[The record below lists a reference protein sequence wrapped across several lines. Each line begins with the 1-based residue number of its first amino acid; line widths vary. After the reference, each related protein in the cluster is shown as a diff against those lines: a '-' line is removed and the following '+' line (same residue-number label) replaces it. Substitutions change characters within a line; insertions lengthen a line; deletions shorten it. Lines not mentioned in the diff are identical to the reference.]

1 MNNIATFLFELD
13 ASSTNGNRHERCL
26 NQKQVKGYANG
37 IKTAQKRN
45 MKEWRMRK
53 VKTVYQCEICG
64 SIFKTAEEC
73 EAHEKLHI
81 KPLGICSY
89 LGCRIPYK
97 VPGVKDE
104 LYPQEIHVRLSN
116 GKTGLYTLAR
126 VVGNSEGGEQHGKD

>member
-1 MNNIATFLFELD
+1 
-13 ASSTNGNRHERCL
+13 
-26 NQKQVKGYANG
+26 
-37 IKTAQKRN
+37 
-45 MKEWRMRK
+45 MRK
-53 VKTVYQCEICG
+53 LKTVVYQCETCG

-116 GKTGLYTLAR
+116 GKTGFYTLVR
-126 VVGNSEGGEQHGKD
+126 VVEHSEGGEKHGKG

>member
-1 MNNIATFLFELD
+1 
-13 ASSTNGNRHERCL
+13 
-26 NQKQVKGYANG
+26 
-37 IKTAQKRN
+37 
-45 MKEWRMRK
+45 MRK
-53 VKTVYQCEICG
+53 VKTVYQCETCG

-104 LYPQEIHVRLSN
+104 LYPQKIHVRLSN
-116 GKTGLYTLAR
+116 GKTGLYTLVR
-126 VVGNSEGGEQHGKD
+126 VVEHSEGGEKHGKG

>member
-1 MNNIATFLFELD
+1 MTIFLFD
-13 ASSTNGNRHERCL
+13 TNATSVNKNRGRSFQ
-26 NQKQVKGYANG
+26 NQKQVEIYAGN

-45 MKEWRMRK
+45 MEEWRMRK
-53 VKTVYQCEICG
+53 VKTVYQCETCG

-97 VPGVKDE
+97 APGVKDE
-104 LYPQEIHVRLSN
+104 LYPHEIHVRLSN
-116 GKTGLYTLAR
+116 GKMGCYTLAR
-126 VVGNSEGGEQHGKD
+126 VVENSEGGEKYGKG